1 MVPEEKSG
9 WRAVWTLTYPG
20 RYKFWCIL
28 AMGPPWSS
36 RGQLVDKE
44 SVPFPGLLLT
54 MQDCVVSGLI
64 SRSGDA
70 AHWGWGA

>member
-1 MVPEEKSG
+1 M
-9 WRAVWTLTYPG
+9 
-20 RYKFWCIL
+20 
-28 AMGPPWSS
+28 
-36 RGQLVDKE
+36 DKE